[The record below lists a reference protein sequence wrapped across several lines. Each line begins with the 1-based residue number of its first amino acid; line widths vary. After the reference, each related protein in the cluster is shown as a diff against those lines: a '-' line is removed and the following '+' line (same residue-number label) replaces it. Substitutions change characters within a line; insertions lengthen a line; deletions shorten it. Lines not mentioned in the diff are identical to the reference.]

1 MTEITMPIVATMPPR
16 ASSRVETF
24 APKPRA
30 VAMGPTLPEV
40 QEQAFEA
47 NLRKH
52 YALVAERD
60 ELKAERD
67 NLKSRLAAA
76 EAAIAMLESNVNAT
90 ESRVVS
96 YQAERDQVVAERG
109 ELKGKYET
117 VFQAIANLL
126 DQAAVSLVKEAVN
139 EPDAK

>member
-1 MTEITMPIVATMPPR
+1 MTEITMPIVATLPPR

-60 ELKAERD
+60 EYKKLWDTECVKFRASEAANQQLQGALNAADSRVASAVAERD
-67 NLKSRLAAA
+67 KA
-76 EAAIAMLESNVNAT
+76 
-90 ESRVVS
+90 VS
-96 YQAERDQVVAERG
+96 DLG
-109 ELKGKYET
+109 EYKGKYET
-117 VFQAIANLL
+117 IFQAIANLL